1 MFLIYLSA
9 ILLLV
14 EIPLDVAKSCH
25 DVRQIA
31 VVGGKGVEGEKTMSF
46 FGIQI
51 FTERLGSSFKL
62 DLFP

>member
-1 MFLIYLSA
+1 MIKF
-9 ILLLV
+9 
-14 EIPLDVAKSCH
+14 PLDVTKSCH
-25 DVRQIA
+25 DVRQMA